1 MRGFVS
7 YLIAGLVILAVGF
20 GLSVGAAPIA
30 KNDSILQTVDRSNKG
45 DRIPVT
51 TVGKQQPEPAKK
63 RPSVLTGCDPAFSP
77 LSTSARNNF
86 ARSCVA

>member
-7 YLIAGLVILAVGF
+7 CLIAGFVLLAVGF
-20 GLSVGAAPIA
+20 GLSVGAAPVA
-30 KNDSILQTVDRSNKG
+30 KNDLMLQTVDRSNKG

-51 TVGKQQPEPAKK
+51 TIGKQQPQPETK
-63 RPSVLTGCDPAFSP
+63 RPAVLTGCDPAFSP